1 MEVRVV
7 RDYLWRV
14 GHALSVL
21 ANVVFLNGKPNESV
35 SARCYREGW
44 EKAEEA
50 LDDLF
55 WFDKNHC
62 YNSHINERVWARE
75 ILK

>member
-1 MEVRVV
+1 
-7 RDYLWRV
+7 
-14 GHALSVL
+14 
-21 ANVVFLNGKPNESV
+21 VFLNGKPNESV

>member
-1 MEVRVV
+1 MK
-7 RDYLWRV
+7 DYLCRV

-62 YNSHINERVWARE
+62 YNAHINERVWARE
-75 ILK
+75 IVK

>member
-1 MEVRVV
+1 
-7 RDYLWRV
+7 
-14 GHALSVL
+14 
-21 ANVVFLNGKPNESV
+21 VFLNGLPYESV
-35 SARCYREGW
+35 SGRCHREGW
-44 EKAEEA
+44 ERAEEA

-75 ILK
+75 LTK